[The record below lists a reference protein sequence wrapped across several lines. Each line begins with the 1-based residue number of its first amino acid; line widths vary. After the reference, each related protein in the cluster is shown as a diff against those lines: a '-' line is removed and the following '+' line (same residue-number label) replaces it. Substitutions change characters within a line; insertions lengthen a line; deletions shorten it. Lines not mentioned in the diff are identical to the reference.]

1 MAKITEESTKDL
13 SLNENDETDDGL
25 APDDYVFI
33 IGANGKMKSV
43 IFPVEESF
51 EYSSDLLKVFKAV
64 GVDNPDSLLDT
75 HTLH

>member
-13 SLNENDETDDGL
+13 NLNESDELDDGL

-33 IGANGKMKSV
+33 IGADGKMKSV
-43 IFPVEESF
+43 IFPAEETF
-51 EYSSDLLKVFKAV
+51 EYSADLLKVFAAI

>member
-1 MAKITEESTKDL
+1 MAKITDEH
-13 SLNENDETDDGL
+13 LNDHNLNADEADDGL

-43 IFPVEESF
+43 IFPAEETF

>member
-43 IFPVEESF
+43 IFPAEETF
-51 EYSSDLLKVFKAV
+51 EYSSDLLKVFKAI
-64 GVDNPDSLLDT
+64 GVDDPDSLLDT

>member
-1 MAKITEESTKDL
+1 MAKITEESIKDPN
-13 SLNENDETDDGL
+13 LNENDDLDDGL

-33 IGANGKMKSV
+33 IGADGKMKSV
-43 IFPVEESF
+43 IFPAEETF
-51 EYSSDLLKVFKAV
+51 NYHPELLKIFSAV

>member
-13 SLNENDETDDGL
+13 NLNENDESDDGL

-43 IFPVEESF
+43 IFPAEESF
-51 EYSSDLLKVFKAV
+51 GYSSDLLKVFKAV

>member
-1 MAKITEESTKDL
+1 MAKITEGSTNDPN
-13 SLNENDETDDGL
+13 LNENDELDDGL

-33 IGANGKMKSV
+33 VGANGKMKSV
-43 IFPVEESF
+43 IFPAEESF

>member
-1 MAKITEESTKDL
+1 MAKITEESTNDP

-43 IFPVEESF
+43 IFPAEESF